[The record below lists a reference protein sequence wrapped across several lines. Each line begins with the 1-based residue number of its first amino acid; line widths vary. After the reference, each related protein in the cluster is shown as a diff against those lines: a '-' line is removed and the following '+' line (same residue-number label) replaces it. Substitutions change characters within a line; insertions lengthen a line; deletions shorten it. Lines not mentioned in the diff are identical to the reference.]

1 MAEMSTKDYQR
12 MKQLDSLTKNR
23 KRKNPG
29 DVQRES
35 ASKRTREKLKNIAKW
50 KTKTPGRTKA
60 PPTDSEKEFNWKD
73 LLPRRKKDTKGYFLN
88 SINPG
93 IGFPVG
99 IVGGV
104 NRLKDLIKKSGAGYS
119 GSDDY
124 KK

>member
-50 KTKTPGRTKA
+50 KSKSPKSMQEKFKEWREKRHDRKIDPRYLLNKIVPAGGIAGGAKT
-60 PPTDSEKEFNWKD
+60 
-73 LLPRRKKDTKGYFLN
+73 
-88 SINPG
+88 
-93 IGFPVG
+93 
-99 IVGGV
+99 
-104 NRLKDLIKKSGAGYS
+104 LKDLIKKSGAGYS
-119 GSDDY
+119 GSGDY
-124 KK
+124 KE

>member
-50 KTKTPGRTKA
+50 KSKSPK
-60 PPTDSEKEFNWKD
+60 SMQEKFKEWREKRQD
-73 LLPRRKKDTKGYFLN
+73 RKIDPRYLLNKIVPAG
-88 SINPG
+88 G
-93 IGFPVG
+93 IA
-99 IVGGV
+99 GGAK
-104 NRLKDLIKKSGAGYS
+104 RLKDLMKKSGAGYS
-119 GSDDY
+119 GSGDY
-124 KK
+124 KE

>member
-73 LLPRRKKDTKGYFLN
+73 LLPRRKIDPRYLLN
-88 SINPG
+88 NIVPAGG
-93 IGFPVG
+93 IA
-99 IVGGV
+99 GGAK
-104 NRLKDLIKKSGAGYS
+104 RLKDLIKKSGAGYS